1 MNYTII
7 KKFQFKDREIG
18 EPTIGVAE
26 GTITFHK
33 GFCHKYGID
42 QYVMFAVDE
51 EHNLCF
57 RFLASNAPD
66 AFKITVNR
74 NRTPLIRLPRL
85 IQYLKPSKGKYSV
98 TLNDDGW
105 FVTSCKIDLS
115 GK

>member
-7 KKFQFKDREIG
+7 KRFQYKGRELGDPIISI
-18 EPTIGVAE
+18 TKHV
-26 GTITFHK
+26 ITFYK
-33 GFCHKYGID
+33 GFCHKYGVD
-42 QYVMFAVDE
+42 QYALLAVNE

-57 RFLASNAPD
+57 RFLASKATD
-66 AFKITVNR
+66 AYKIIVNR
-74 NRTPLIRLPRL
+74 NKTPFIRIPRV

-115 GK
+115 CK